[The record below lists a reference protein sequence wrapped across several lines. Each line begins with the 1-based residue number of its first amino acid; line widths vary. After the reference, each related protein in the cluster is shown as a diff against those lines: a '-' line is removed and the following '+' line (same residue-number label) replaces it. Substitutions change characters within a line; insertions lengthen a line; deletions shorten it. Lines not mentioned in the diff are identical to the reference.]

1 MAWMNKK
8 TQEGVTIADPNTGN
22 LVTVPGNM
30 GDIPPYQFRP
40 NELNEGATYRAVPRT
55 VAPIWPQDTHVDI
68 VITVSPSFNPIP
80 ISKTPQEYLVMNEKE
95 FHINNY
101 SDTRSIET
109 TFPVPKAV
117 QLNGT
122 LWGHFYIGLPGAK
135 LDPKEPGFDPG
146 TASHFAYPLT
156 QYMPKKKIAKTR
168 NLLDDMPEKVEEVVE
183 EDTGGPIM
191 ANYYHPNASFSF
203 VPDQGVKNLNDFA
216 PAAKHFLRLET
227 TGARDGTGQNG
238 WYCKLILPATLV
250 HH

>member
-1 MAWMNKK
+1 MGWMNKK
-8 TQEGVTIADPNTGN
+8 TQEGVAITDPSTGS
-22 LVTVPGNM
+22 LVTVPGNL

-40 NELNEGATYRAVPRT
+40 NELNEGATYRPIPKM

-68 VITVSPSFNPIP
+68 IITVSPSFNPTP
-80 ISKTPQEYLVMNEKE
+80 ISKVPEEYLVMNEKE

-101 SDTRSIET
+101 TDSRTIET
-109 TFPVPKAV
+109 TFTVPKAV

-135 LDPKEPGFDPG
+135 LDPKESGFDAG
-146 TASHFAYPLT
+146 TAFHFAYPLT

-168 NLLDDMPEKVEEVVE
+168 NLLDDMPERAEAEE
-183 EDTGGPIM
+183 EDEPNGPIM

-203 VPDQGVKNLNDFA
+203 VPDQGVKDLNTFP
-216 PAAKHFLRLET
+216 PAAKHFLHLES
-227 TGARDGTGQNG
+227 TGARDGSGQNG
-238 WYCKLILPATLV
+238 WYCKLSLPLKFD